1 MATSIDSTLDELRS
15 AMRNPLTG
23 MPGGGGGSGMFPKL
37 AAGFVV
43 LMVLLFLVRP
53 SVTYIEPGHVGIVI
67 HRGGGGVDP
76 TPLGPGFHLR
86 NPLMTQI
93 QAYPTF
99 MQTLVLTK
107 ASTEGSEQ
115 NDEINV
121 NSVEGQPLSLDV
133 SMSFELRPD
142 KVPALYQTFRTD
154 VQTISHGYIRQAIR
168 QSLQEVVGNEE
179 IAAILGP
186 KKAEVV
192 TRTQA
197 NLQKRLDPYGID
209 VRQFTLNEFRAPK
222 AVMDAISLKNV
233 MQQQA
238 LTAQNELQK
247 NTFQAQG
254 DSIKAAGRAKAITA
268 EAEAQA
274 RANELLS
281 KSITNTLVQYEMAK
295 RWNGQM
301 PQVTGGAMPMLQL
314 PGSKNPE
321 ESRCR
326 SGGLTHCP
334 MRRGRGCLARRRR
347 WSMPRRG
354 RCCPPWMRISP
365 IGGRTAHRWSVPAN
379 GATIDSS

>member
-1 MATSIDSTLDELRS
+1 MATSIDTTLEGLRNS
-15 AMRNPLTG
+15 MRNSMTG
-23 MPGGGGGSGMFPKL
+23 RSGSGGGGGGGGGIRRLLL
-37 AAGFVV
+37 AAGVLVVGLFVIKP
-43 LMVLLFLVRP
+43 MVA
-53 SVTYIEPGHVGIVI
+53 YIEPGHVGIVI

-76 TPLGPGFHLR
+76 QPLGPGFHMR
-86 NPLMTQI
+86 NPAMTAI

-99 MQTLVLTK
+99 MQTLILTRD
-107 ASTEGSEQ
+107 SREGSLN

-133 SMSFELRPD
+133 SMSFELD
-142 KVPALYQTFRTD
+142 ANKVPALYTTFRTD
-154 VQTISHGYIRQAIR
+154 VQTISHGFIKQAIR

-192 TRTQA
+192 SRTQTL
-197 NLQKRLDPYGID
+197 LQKKLDGYGII

-233 MQQQA
+233 MQQQS

-254 DSIKAAGRAKAITA
+254 DSIKAMGRAKAILA

-274 RANELLS
+274 KANELLS
-281 KSITNTLVQYEMAK
+281 RSITSTLVQYEMAK

-314 PGSKNPE
+314 PGTGKPE
-321 ESRCR
+321 
-326 SGGLTHCP
+326 
-334 MRRGRGCLARRRR
+334 
-347 WSMPRRG
+347 
-354 RCCPPWMRISP
+354 
-365 IGGRTAHRWSVPAN
+365 
-379 GATIDSS
+379 

>member
-23 MPGGGGGSGMFPKL
+23 LPDGGGGSGRVRL
-37 AAGFVV
+37 LVGAV
-43 LMVLLFLVRP
+43 LVLLFLVRP
-53 SVTYIEPGHVGIVI
+53 SVAYIEPGHVGIVI

-86 NPLMTQI
+86 NPLLTQI
-93 QAYPTF
+93 QEYPTF
-99 MQTLVLTK
+99 MQTLVLTRE
-107 ASTEGSEQ
+107 STEGSEN

-133 SMSFELRPD
+133 SMSFELRGD
-142 KVPALYQTFRTD
+142 KVPQLYQTFRTD

-268 EAEAQA
+268 EAEAQS

-281 KSITNTLVQYEMAK
+281 KSITSTLVQYEMAK

-321 ESRCR
+321 
-326 SGGLTHCP
+326 
-334 MRRGRGCLARRRR
+334 
-347 WSMPRRG
+347 
-354 RCCPPWMRISP
+354 
-365 IGGRTAHRWSVPAN
+365 
-379 GATIDSS
+379 